1 MTQSPERVAMPP
13 KSQVLTQRQVLA
25 VPPMLWGKKRR
36 TLEKQQIIGR
46 ASAVAQIGRWE
57 FSEYF
62 AWPAWLFV
70 HLLLPRSP
78 EYAEHVGDE
87 KNQ

>member
-1 MTQSPERVAMPP
+1 MNHFPG
-13 KSQVLTQRQVLA
+13 QVLIAKDL
-25 VPPMLWGKKRR
+25 R

-70 HLLLPRSP
+70 HLLPLSA

>member
-1 MTQSPERVAMPP
+1 MEFD
-13 KSQVLTQRQVLA
+13 LLE
-25 VPPMLWGKKRR
+25 KRR

-46 ASAVAQIGRWE
+46 AAALAQIGRWE

-62 AWPAWLFV
+62 AWPAWLFL
-70 HLLLPRSP
+70 HLLPPSA
-78 EYAEHVGDE
+78 EHAEHVGDE

>member
-1 MTQSPERVAMPP
+1 
-13 KSQVLTQRQVLA
+13 LIYL
-25 VPPMLWGKKRR
+25 KKRR

-62 AWPAWLFV
+62 TWPAWLFV
-70 HLLLPRSP
+70 HLLPPSA

>member
-1 MTQSPERVAMPP
+1 VTFRESLSRSGAIAKDLMEFD
-13 KSQVLTQRQVLA
+13 LLE
-25 VPPMLWGKKRR
+25 KRR

-46 ASAVAQIGRWE
+46 ASALAQIGRWE

-62 AWPAWLFV
+62 AWPDWLFV
-70 HLLLPRSP
+70 HLLPPSA